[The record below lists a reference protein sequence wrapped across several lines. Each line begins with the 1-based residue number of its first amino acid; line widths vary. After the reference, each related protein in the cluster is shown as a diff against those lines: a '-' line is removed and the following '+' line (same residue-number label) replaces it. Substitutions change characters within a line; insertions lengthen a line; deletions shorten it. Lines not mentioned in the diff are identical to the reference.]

1 MEQWRGICENA
12 PMRSIV
18 PLFYCSFAFTLP
30 GFPGPFIF
38 RALDYWSIGS
48 MGQCGLLTSLA
59 CRINE
64 EGSSDNQALTATAS
78 RGTKYIIVPRDRP
91 TRRQDLGVGGGHLG
105 HILCGSI
112 RSAGVQEL

>member
-64 EGSSDNQALTATAS
+64 ERSSDNQAFDS
-78 RGTKYIIVPRDRP
+78 HRIPWYKIHNRP
-91 TRRQDLGVGGGHLG
+91 K
-105 HILCGSI
+105 
-112 RSAGVQEL
+112 RSPDT